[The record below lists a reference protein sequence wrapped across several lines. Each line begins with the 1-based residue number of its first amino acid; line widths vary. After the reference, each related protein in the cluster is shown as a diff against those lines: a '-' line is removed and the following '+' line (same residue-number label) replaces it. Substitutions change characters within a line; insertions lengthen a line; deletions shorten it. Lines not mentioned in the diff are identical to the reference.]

1 MRYARIKKKKRKLW
15 VLPLCIIIG
24 WGLII
29 IGANMLTNTEDEK
42 EYSARKL
49 ATESTYSEKTVENQ
63 AENSA
68 GDEEVTIMLENVN
81 NAIVGIS
88 RVKGMGSAIFF
99 NNVELNM
106 GTGFIVAADGYIV
119 SNAHVTG
126 EKYSTCYVTL
136 ENGSSYTG
144 NVVWSNANLDL
155 SIVKIGASNLKYVN
169 LGDSDSAKIGK
180 TVYAIGNPIGFEF
193 QRTVTSGIVSAVD
206 RTLTLE
212 ENGTKVYMSDLIQ
225 TDATINSG
233 NSGGPLINP
242 NGEVLGV
249 NSIKITSAEG
259 IGFAIPIN
267 VIKPI
272 VKKLVET
279 GNFEE
284 ATLGIEAFDKNVIPY
299 LKSDLNFTTGIYV
312 ADVING
318 SVAEAAGILVGD
330 IITKIDN
337 RSLNKMNE
345 LKAYIYGKN
354 PGDEVVLVVLR
365 DNNLININVRLG
377 T

>member
-1 MRYARIKKKKRKLW
+1 MRYVRMKRKKRRLW
-15 VLPLCIIIG
+15 VLPLFIIIG
-24 WGLII
+24 WSLII
-29 IGANMLTNTEDEK
+29 IGANMLGNKQNEN
-42 EYSARKL
+42 EYSAQKL

-68 GDEEVTIMLENVN
+68 GDEEITTMLENVN
-81 NAIVGIS
+81 NAVVGIS
-88 RVKGMGSAIFF
+88 RVKGMGSAIFS

-106 GTGFIVAADGYIV
+106 GTGFIVSADGYIA

-136 ENGSSYTG
+136 ENGSAYTG
-144 NVVWSNANLDL
+144 NVVWSNDNLDL
-155 SIVKIGASNLKYVN
+155 SIVKIGANNLKYVN

-206 RTLTLE
+206 RTLILE

-233 NSGGPLINP
+233 NSGGPLINS

-272 VKKLVET
+272 VQKLVET

-299 LKSDLNFTTGIYV
+299 LNSDLNFTTGIYV
-312 ADVING
+312 ADVIDG
-318 SVAEAAGILVGD
+318 SVAQSSGIQVGD

-337 RSLNKMNE
+337 KSLNKMNE
-345 LKAYIYGKN
+345 LKAYVYGKN
-354 PGDEVVLVVLR
+354 PGESVRLEILRNGGLVKVDVVL
-365 DNNLININVRLG
+365 G
-377 T
+377 K